1 MTRRD
6 RCLVQGGAVTREIP
20 APAGGVVIET
30 FVPWKM
36 VRRGVRKRIV
46 TPLGEPEAFSE
57 EAADAVTA
65 QDTPLLR
72 ALGLAH
78 HWQRLLDEGR
88 VSSVDEI
95 AHAEGHDVS
104 YVRRLLRITLLA
116 PELVGRL
123 TAGASTGLDD
133 LLGRPVPWNWHEQA
147 RRQTTGKNSAV
158 GLTLGAMTPLYV
170 ARSHNGT

>member
-1 MTRRD
+1 VTRRN
-6 RCLVQGGAVTREIP
+6 RCLVQGGVVTREIP

-88 VSSVDEI
+88 VSGLREI
-95 AHAEGHDVS
+95 AEAEGMDIGRAS
-104 YVRRLLRITLLA
+104 RIMRLNQLA
-116 PELVGRL
+116 PEVIEAGLRHGRL
-123 TAGASTGLDD
+123 
-133 LLGRPVPWNWHEQA
+133 
-147 RRQTTGKNSAV
+147 AV
-158 GLTLGAMTPLYV
+158 GLSELLGWFPESWTAQDRMTRLL
-170 ARSHNGT
+170 